1 MPRHDDAEI
10 TSHAL
15 RAGAGDRAAT
25 EAFVRATQAD
35 VWRFVAHL
43 AADVRLADDLTQET
57 YLRALPALARFEG
70 RSPARAWLLS
80 VARRVVADH
89 IRSLRSRPRSHDGS
103 DIGDQVEPGFA
114 EDVVLNELVG
124 ALDPER
130 RTAFVLTQLLG
141 LSYADA
147 AEVCDCPIGTIRS
160 RVARAREDLVTAIQD
175 DRTGRR
181 VS

>member
-1 MPRHDDAEI
+1 V
-10 TSHAL
+10 
-15 RAGAGDRAAT
+15 
-25 EAFVRATQAD
+25 VRANPAVLLASGSSASQDDGRAD
-35 VWRFVAHL
+35 APEDQHADEDPHPCRHATVAGL
-43 AADVRLADDLTQET
+43 G
-57 YLRALPALARFEG
+57 LRG

-80 VARRVVADH
+80 VARRVIADH

-141 LSYADA
+141 LSYTDA
-147 AEVCDCPIGTIRS
+147 AEVCRCLIGTIRS

-175 DRTGRR
+175 DRTDQRLHP
-181 VS
+181 

>member
-1 MPRHDDAEI
+1 MGVGSAEATDPQRYAAMYRRHVRTVHSYAWRRVGDA
-10 TSHAL
+10 
-15 RAGAGDRAAT
+15 
-25 EAFVRATQAD
+25 
-35 VWRFVAHL
+35 
-43 AADVRLADDLTQET
+43 AADVVSETFLVAWRRMPELPDDEE
-57 YLRALPALARFEG
+57 LP
-70 RSPARAWLLS
+70 WLLG

-89 IRSLRSRPRSHDGS
+89 IRSLRSRPRSHDGA
-103 DIGDQVEPGFA
+103 DTVDRVEPGFA

-130 RTAFVLTQLLG
+130 RAAFVLTQLLG

-147 AEVCDCPIGTIRS
+147 AEVCGCPVGTIRS

>member
-1 MPRHDDAEI
+1 MLRCDDAEI
-10 TSHAL
+10 TSQAL

-35 VWRFVAHL
+35 VRRFVAYL
-43 AADVRLADDLTQET
+43 AGDVRLADDLAQET
-57 YLRALPALARFEG
+57 YLRALPALARFEH

-89 IRSLRSRPRSHDGS
+89 IRSLRARPRPHNGS
-103 DIGDQVEPGFA
+103 DTVDQVDPGFA
-114 EDVVLNELVG
+114 EVVLNELVG

-130 RTAFVLTQLLG
+130 RSAFVLTQLLG
-141 LSYADA
+141 LSYAEA
-147 AEVCDCPIGTIRS
+147 AEVCGCPIGTIRS
-160 RVARAREDLVTAIQD
+160 RVARAREDLVTAIHD